1 MNTDASIKQLLNRIE
16 SAHLEHKAAG
26 TPIGILAETVCAFL
40 NSGGGTIIVEAAPGK
55 SQVASR
61 KKEIETEMRSLITP
75 AAFWTVSLEQVTD
88 SMFLIVDVPAGRDGP
103 YAVQGRIY
111 IRDGARTLEGTPASI
126 QELVEAGYTG
136 TERWERQQLPG
147 AGMDRLQAESI
158 RDTAKIGQEKR
169 NFLFTDVRRPQAILA
184 DLGLFRQGAIT
195 NAAEALF
202 GVRPAIQFPQ
212 IRSRVTVY
220 AAHKGSDFIDSRVFE
235 GPVFEMLEQMLAM
248 VKKHTPVASLF
259 RGGLRRADQPAYPEE
274 AVREGLVN
282 AFAHRDYA
290 DFGGSVSVDLYPEKL
305 VIWNAG
311 ALPPGIRV
319 GDLKREHPSMPRNPD
334 IVQVFWLRE
343 YMERVG
349 RGTQN
354 IVAWCKEAGLP
365 APSWKSDDAGVSLTF
380 KYGQRASAGDLNRR
394 QKKLLSSL
402 EIGDSIKL
410 PVYQDQYMVSERQGR
425 RDLKQ
430 LVEAGYLNREGDG
443 PATAFVRLDRPLN
456 PAKTGQD

>member
-1 MNTDASIKQLLNRIE
+1 MNTDSNIKQLLNRIE
-16 SAHLEHKAAG
+16 SAHLEHRAVG
-26 TPIGILAETVCAFL
+26 TPVAALAETVCAFL
-40 NSGGGTIIVEAAPGK
+40 NSGGGTIIAEAGSSKKQA
-55 SQVASR
+55 ATR
-61 KKEIETEMRSLITP
+61 KAEIETEMRKLITP
-75 AAFWTVSLEQVTD
+75 AAFWTVSLEEITSD
-88 SMFLIVDVPAGRDGP
+88 TFLILDVPAGRDGP
-103 YAVQGRIY
+103 YAVAGKIY
-111 IRDGARTLEGTPASI
+111 MRDGARTLEGTPASI
-126 QELVEAGYTG
+126 QTLVEAGYTE

-147 AGMDRLQAESI
+147 AGIDRLQRELI
-158 RDTAKIGQEKR
+158 LDTAKTGEEKR
-169 NFLFTDVRRPQAILA
+169 NFLFTDARRPQAVLA

-195 NAAEALF
+195 NAAEVLF

-220 AAHKGSDFIDSRVFE
+220 AAHKGSDFVDSQVFE
-235 GPVFEMLEQMLAM
+235 CPVFEMLEKMLAM

-259 RGGLRRADQPAYPEE
+259 RGGLRRVDQPAYPEE

-290 DFGGSVSVDLYPEKL
+290 DFGGSVTIDLYPERL

-311 ALPPGIRV
+311 ALPPGIKV

-365 APSWKSDDAGVSLTF
+365 APSWKSDDAGVVLTF
-380 KYGQRASAGDLNRR
+380 KYGQKVGADEFNRR
-394 QKKLLSSL
+394 QKKLLSDL
-402 EIGDSIKL
+402 GTGESIKL
-410 PVYQDQYMVSERQGR
+410 PAYQDQYMVSERQGR
-425 RDLKQ
+425 RDLKE
-430 LVEAGYLNREGDG
+430 LVEAGYMHREGDG
-443 PATAFVRLDRPLN
+443 PTTVFVRLDKPLN
-456 PAKTGQD
+456 PAKPGQH